1 MCVVDVV
8 DVVDVVNVA
17 TWYHSWCSELP
28 EMVDREMLIDKDNW
42 VAVHR
47 QDSWTLTNF
56 YFTIY
61 ICE

>member
-1 MCVVDVV
+1 MYVGGVGNVVS
-8 DVVDVVNVA
+8 VA

-28 EMVDREMLIDKDNW
+28 EVVDRELLIDKDNW

-47 QDSWTLTNF
+47 QDSWTLTIF
-56 YFTIY
+56 CITMY